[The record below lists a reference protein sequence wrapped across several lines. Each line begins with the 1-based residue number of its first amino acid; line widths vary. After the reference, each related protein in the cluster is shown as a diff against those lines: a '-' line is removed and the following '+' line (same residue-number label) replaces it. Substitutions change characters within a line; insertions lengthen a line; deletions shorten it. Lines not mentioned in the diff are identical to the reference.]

1 MLRKL
6 TRREA
11 ANFLTQQGYPTS
23 VHLLNRLCGPAIN
36 QGPPSSGRWGNREL
50 YTEPKLLAW
59 AQRRSE
65 SQRDRPRGNP
75 GGNEAKANSSI
86 TNTEGVPVDGAQ
98 GRPAG
103 RQPPPPR
110 ARGTGDG
117 TTSSGMHLA
126 AGTRQRTMT
135 TKSN

>member
-50 YTEPKLLAW
+50 YTGLAAAW
-59 AQRRSE
+59 A
-65 SQRDRPRGNP
+65 
-75 GGNEAKANSSI
+75 AA
-86 TNTEGVPVDGAQ
+86 
-98 GRPAG
+98 
-103 RQPPPPR
+103 
-110 ARGTGDG
+110 TG
-117 TTSSGMHLA
+117 
-126 AGTRQRTMT
+126 
-135 TKSN
+135 KSA